1 MLFPLIV
8 LSVPAILAGL
18 IAPSGTF
25 GVFVEGALLPEM
37 RHFHFHVESIVVA
50 SSTVAALA
58 GIGVAAAIYYAG
70 RPQSS
75 AIRSKLGPLPRIAER
90 LYYVNEIAEDGVVRG
105 GLYGG
110 AGRAAAAIDTYLVDG
125 AVNGAARA
133 TRLVGEVFRR
143 TITGQL
149 QAYTSVMILG
159 VVAAAGALLVLGG
172 GLLDRVMP

>member
-1 MLFPLIV
+1 
-8 LSVPAILAGL
+8 
-18 IAPSGTF
+18 
-25 GVFVEGALLPEM
+25 
-37 RHFHFHVESIVVA
+37 
-50 SSTVAALA
+50 
-58 GIGVAAAIYYAG
+58 
-70 RPQSS
+70 
-75 AIRSKLGPLPRIAER
+75 
-90 LYYVNEIAEDGVVRG
+90 
-105 GLYGG
+105 
-110 AGRAAAAIDTYLVDG
+110 VDG